1 MKSIITFLIIFLT
14 VTGMSQQNIKL
25 PPPQKEIGKPLM
37 QALNLR
43 ESTREF
49 TSDSISIQDL
59 SNLLWAGWGIN
70 RPETGKRTAPSSR
83 NVQDIDIYVFLP
95 AGVYT
100 YDAPGHQ
107 LLPILKEDA
116 RHLTGTQ
123 DFVKS
128 APLNLVFISDQSKMS
143 NYTPENKLIT
153 GSANAAFIAQNIYLY
168 CASQNLGVVVR
179 AMIDRDA
186 LSSKLKLRP
195 DQRIF
200 LAQTI
205 GHKK

>member
-107 LLPILKEDA
+107 LLLILKEDA